1 MSVKTVYSILA
12 FCLLCRAWWPDAAA
26 ADQPAAG
33 LALEVQGLQ
42 SRYTDIAA
50 EGNWVAD
57 DKFNEVGLALRWQWH
72 NDWLLEAAFSRGGQ
86 LRYLRERG
94 SSEDGQT
101 LHETR
106 QGRTYAWS
114 AGAGKRFWVSEY
126 FSWVTTVG
134 YMQRGI
140 RSPDFTDPGLSSS
153 RTVEHN
159 AMLGI
164 KAEYRVLQRLS
175 VSLNFK
181 LLSSGERQ
189 QGLGIA
195 YYFF

>member
-1 MSVKTVYSILA
+1 MKAVHSILA
-12 FCLLCRAWWPDAAA
+12 CCLLCWAWLPGTAAA
-26 ADQPAAG
+26 AQPAAG

-50 EGNWVAD
+50 EGDWIAD

-72 NDWLLEAAFSRGGQ
+72 NDWLVEATLSRGGQ
-86 LRYLRERG
+86 LRYLRETG
-94 SSEDGQT
+94 SNDDGAT
-101 LHETR
+101 EYETR
-106 QGRTYAWS
+106 QGRTYGWS
-114 AGAGKRFWVSEY
+114 VGAGKRFWVSEY

-140 RSPDFTDPGLSSS
+140 RSPDFSEPTLNSS

-175 VSLNFK
+175 VSLNFN